1 MKSVKLKVIIPI
13 SLFVIFVG
21 SVQLFASDSS
31 LLKLE
36 ELLLKGDYVRLRY
49 ECDYLLSNKPG
60 IKGKDRA
67 YYILSLALL
76 KQRNFKEAREALENL
91 KTEFPKTAL
100 LDDVELSIADTY
112 FLEGNFEEAA
122 MRYKRILIDYPR
134 TDNMSIIYLRLGD
147 SLRHT
152 ANLEEARYYFERL
165 KKDFPSS
172 FECSQIPE
180 DKSGA
185 DIFYTV
191 QAGSFTKE
199 VNARKLCDELLKKGY
214 DVYITKMEDGQ
225 KSFYRVRVGHFQ
237 SSLEAQYQ
245 QNKLKKEGYATRIC
259 P

>member
-1 MKSVKLKVIIPI
+1 MGNHRYLIA
-13 SLFVIFVG
+13 VIFLL
-21 SVQLFASDSS
+21 SILLNTEWLLAKDSAMP
-31 LLKLE
+31 KLE

-60 IKGKDRA
+60 IKDKDRV
-67 YYILSLALL
+67 YYILSIALL
-76 KQRNFKEAREALENL
+76 KQRNFKGAREALENL

-100 LDDVELSIADTY
+100 LDDAELSVADTY
-112 FLEGNFEEAA
+112 FLEENFEEAA

-134 TDNMSIIYLRLGD
+134 TDNASIIYLRLGD

-172 FECSQIPE
+172 FECSQIPK
-180 DKSGA
+180 DKSGT

-191 QAGSFTKE
+191 QAGSFSKE
-199 VNARKLCDELLKKGY
+199 INASKLCDELLKKGY
-214 DVYITKMEDGQ
+214 DAYITKMEDGQ
-225 KSFYRVRVGHFQ
+225 KTFYRVRVGRFQ